1 MKHVKVLLLLFL
13 FYLTGHTQSGINWTQ
28 FVDLSKNGFVLTKDL
43 NGSQVVISVNPIRCG
58 FFIPSSAD
66 KIEKNSKTIIY
77 QKNNQ
82 KSILLFGDF
91 KNRNSTVEYD
101 GITHVGLNT
110 FIVESN
116 HRFGVIDSLGRI
128 IIPIKYESISPQTPN
143 LSYKDGSP
151 NGYKYDI
158 LDFDLEVQLF
168 ICEEDQYDLMGSPK
182 WEITNHL
189 IKRDNSILF
198 SSYRKTFHIN
208 YFVSRGSLF
217 YVISEGF
224 RDSFDS
230 IHIGLFGQRPNVNFD
245 GSIVFDNPFMV
256 SSDLFKNPL
265 VKFVNT
271 SNSSLF
277 DFGSMLPVL
286 NVPIFKGAF
295 GYLGT
300 EYFICYK
307 GDAEINKPS
316 IMILSKQLEVIAE
329 GNYDNF
335 YGFPIQSEHYS
346 QSLVNLDFR
355 QSEQFQVDN
364 DSLLLFSAFVK
375 SETRGKENQ
384 YGIYKIGY
392 GEYYPPTYKSIRRI
406 SKDYCIVSTDDG
418 DNVLDLDTLEE
429 VFSKNFERITTDENN
444 KNQVYIECVFEG
456 KITRLAIQELKKIV
470 K

>member
-1 MKHVKVLLLLFL
+1 MKHVMGLLFVFS
-13 FYLTGHTQSGINWTQ
+13 FYFTGHTQSGINWTQ
-28 FVDLSKNGFVLTKDL
+28 FVDLSTNGFILTEDL
-43 NGSQVVISVNPIRCG
+43 YGKQVIVSVNPIPCG
-58 FFIPSSAD
+58 YFNPSSAGE
-66 KIEKNSKTIIY
+66 IEKNSKTIIY

-101 GITHVGLNT
+101 GINHVGLNT

-116 HRFGVIDSLGRI
+116 HRFGVIDSLGKI
-128 IIPIKYESISPQTPN
+128 IIPIKYESISPQTPK
-143 LSYKDGSP
+143 LSYKYGLTND
-151 NGYKYDI
+151 YKYDI

-168 ICEEDQYDLMGSPK
+168 ICKEDQYDLMGSPK

-198 SSYRKTFHIN
+198 SSYSRTLHIN
-208 YFVSRGSLF
+208 YFVSSGSLF
-217 YVISEGF
+217 YIISEGF
-224 RDSFDS
+224 RDSFDR
-230 IHIGLFGQRPNVNFD
+230 IHIGLFGQKPNVNFD

-256 SSDLFKNPL
+256 SSDSFKNPL

-286 NVPIFKGAF
+286 NVPIFYNAF
-295 GYLGT
+295 EYFGT
-300 EYFICYK
+300 EYFICRK
-307 GDAEINKPS
+307 SNADINKPS

-329 GNYDNF
+329 GNYDKF

-355 QSEQFQVDN
+355 QMEQFQVDN
-364 DSLLLFSAFVK
+364 DSLLLFSVVVK
-375 SETRGKENQ
+375 SEIRGEENL

-392 GEYYPPTYKSIRRI
+392 GEYFPPTYRSISRI
-406 SKDYCIVSTDDG
+406 SKSYCIVTTDDG

-429 VFSKNFERITTDENN
+429 VFSKNFEKITTDENN